1 MFPRVKFFR
10 VFFYRTVPLGMEKY
24 NPVIFLD
31 LQNGKAIDLTL
42 FGWFKMY
49 VASHLLWKGE
59 EFCNVW

>member
-1 MFPRVKFFR
+1 
-10 VFFYRTVPLGMEKY
+10 MEKY

-42 FGWFKMY
+42 FVWFKMY
-49 VASHLLWKGE
+49 VASHLLWEGE

>member
-1 MFPRVKFFR
+1 
-10 VFFYRTVPLGMEKY
+10 MEKY

-42 FGWFKMY
+42 FGWLY
-49 VASHLLWKGE
+49 VASHLLWEGE

>member
-1 MFPRVKFFR
+1 
-10 VFFYRTVPLGMEKY
+10 MEKY